1 MIHIAIILSV
11 ISFGV
16 FYYFIKKEIMC
27 KCDEEQ
33 CDCYTKKNNMAMKY
47 GILAGL
53 VVFASCIFI
62 IYYNNIMELFKRDN
76 KVGLSTGDYLLKL
89 GKL

>member
-11 ISFGV
+11 ISFAV

-27 KCDEEQ
+27 KCDEDQ

-47 GILAGL
+47 GLLAGL
-53 VVFASCIFI
+53 VVFASCLII
-62 IYYNNIMELFKRDN
+62 IYYNNIIEIFSK
-76 KVGLSTGDYLLKL
+76 KQPQQLSTGEYLLKL
-89 GKL
+89 